1 MGPGQAATPTG
12 KLPGQPV
19 GMRRVGP
26 MSRLSLSIPLLL
38 CVACTTSQDS
48 DPFAD
53 STATTMPVSTTSASS
68 GDSSGDVADGTGA
81 GKLDVGGE
89 TGGIVEL
96 AEVFGHSGSVL
107 YRMDPDTKAVE
118 EVGTFTGCDGSV
130 IDIALD
136 ENSEMFGSTFGELY
150 SIDRLTGAC
159 TLIAKGDYP
168 TSLSFVPAG
177 TVDPNIEALVGF
189 VDEEYI
195 RIDKQ
200 TGAPTTLGTL
210 ADGLASSGDLVSV
223 IGGGTWLTVTGPGC
237 ESGDCLIE
245 LDPADG
251 TIIQNYGPLPY
262 AEVFGLAFWAGRAYG
277 FAREGVLFEIEF
289 GATDVLTTEIPIPGA
304 PAMLEFFGAGS
315 TTSAPPAEG

>member
-1 MGPGQAATPTG
+1 
-12 KLPGQPV
+12 
-19 GMRRVGP
+19 
-26 MSRLSLSIPLLL
+26 MSRLSLSIPLLSL
-38 CVACTTSQDS
+38 ASWVGLVGVACTNSQDN

-53 STATTMPVSTTSASS
+53 STATTPVSTSDGSS
-68 GDSSGDVADGTGA
+68 GSMTAGSSDDAADGTGA
-81 GKLDVGGE
+81 TKLDVGGE
-89 TGGIVEL
+89 TGGVVEL
-96 AEVFGHSGSVL
+96 AEVFGHSGTVL

-118 EVGTFTGCDGSV
+118 EVGPFAGCDGSV

-136 ENSEMFGSTFGELY
+136 ENSQMFGSTFGELY
-150 SIDRLTGAC
+150 SIDRTTGAC
-159 TLIAKGDYP
+159 TLIATGDYP

-177 TVDPNIEALVGF
+177 TVDPNEEALVGF
-189 VDEEYI
+189 VDEQYI

-200 TGAPTTLGTL
+200 TGVSTPLGTL
-210 ADGLASSGDLVSV
+210 SDGLISSGDLVSV
-223 IGGGTWLTVTGPGC
+223 IGGGTWLTVYGPGC
-237 ESGDCLIE
+237 DTGDCIIE
-245 LDPADG
+245 LDPTDG

-262 AEVFGLAFWAGRAYG
+262 TQVFGLAFWAGRAYG